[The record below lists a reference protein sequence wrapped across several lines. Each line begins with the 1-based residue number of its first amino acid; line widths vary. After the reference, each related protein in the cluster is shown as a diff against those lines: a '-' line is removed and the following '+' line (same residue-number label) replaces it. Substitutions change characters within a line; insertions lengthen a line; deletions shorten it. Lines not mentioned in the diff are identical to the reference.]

1 MHKTK
6 KKWGNEGLGL
16 TNSPIIDF
24 LCHMPFLTVTICLLA
39 AYGVLMALYTR
50 GYWRMRPFAAGSKV
64 PKSKF
69 SVIIPARNEASNI
82 EDCITGILA
91 QKYPAHLFDIIV
103 VDDFSEDETAQVVSK
118 IALQHNN
125 VRLLQLKDF
134 TNNENLIAYKKRAI
148 EIAINEASGD
158 WIVTTD
164 ADCSV
169 TTNWLA
175 TYDAYIQEHDCV
187 MMAAP
192 VAYTNT
198 GSLLSIFQVLDF
210 ISLQGITAA
219 AVASGSHTLCN
230 GANLCYSKKAFES
243 VGKFSGIDHLPSGD
257 DMLLMHKMKKSYPGK
272 IGYLFAQEAV
282 VTTAPSATLGL
293 FLQQRIRW
301 ASKATGYQDKII
313 FWILLLVYL
322 VNASLL
328 LYLPI
333 HFLQTGNIYTWLIL
347 IGCKTLIEIPFMF
360 ASATF
365 FKQQKLLWWFALMQP
380 FHIVYTLVAGWF
392 GTFGSYK
399 WKGRTV
405 MKQQD
410 DHFFRKLRRNKA
422 ASVSLFIVAAAFLMA
437 VFAYFMAPEHSPN
450 ANRMIPEI
458 GSMKPGFTIQLLQVK
473 RIGETKQ
480 ISFFE
485 KLIGGEED
493 VYTFIPITSYT
504 IKGSDIYFQK
514 YIDEGI
520 TESGVMQLSL
530 VANNPVITQTYYA
543 GTDKFGRD
551 MLSRLIIGV
560 RVSLGV
566 GLIAVLLSLTI
577 GILLGALAGFYRGW
591 IDECI
596 MWFINVIWS
605 IPTLLLVFAITLVLG
620 KGFWQV
626 FIAVGLTMW
635 VNVARLV
642 RGQVMAIKNREFIEA
657 TRVLGYSDTRT
668 IFIHILPNI
677 IGPILVIAASNFAS
691 AIVIEAGLSFLGVGV
706 QPPQPSWGLMIKEN
720 YNFIITHNPA
730 LALAPGIAIMILV
743 LAFNLL
749 GNGLRDAFNVREK

>member
-1 MHKTK
+1 MY
-6 KKWGNEGLGL
+6 L
-16 TNSPIIDF
+16 F
-24 LCHMPFLTVTICLLA
+24 TVTICLLA

-50 GYWRMRPFAAGSKV
+50 GHWNLRAFVAKGKTPQT
-64 PKSKF
+64 KF
-69 SVIIPARNEASNI
+69 SIVIPARNEAANI
-82 EDCITGILA
+82 ENCIAGILA
-91 QKYPAHLFDIIV
+91 QNYPSHLFELIV
-103 VDDFSEDETAQVVSK
+103 IDDFSEDETANIVGS
-118 IALQHNN
+118 IALQYNN
-125 VRLLQLKDF
+125 VRLLRLQDF
-134 TNNENLIAYKKRAI
+134 TKDENIVAYKKRAI
-148 EIAINEASGD
+148 EIAIEQANHP

-164 ADCSV
+164 ADCSF
-169 TTNWLA
+169 TNNWLA
-175 TYDAYIQEHDCV
+175 SYDAYIKEHNCV
-187 MMAAP
+187 MIAAP
-192 VAYTNT
+192 VSYKNT
-198 GSLLSIFQVLDF
+198 GSFLSVFQVLDF

-219 AVASGSHTLCN
+219 AVGSGSHTLCN
-230 GANLCYSKKAFES
+230 GANLCYSKEAFES

-257 DMLLMHKMKKSYPGK
+257 DMLLMHKMKKSYPEK
-272 IGYLFAQEAV
+272 IGYLYAQDTV
-282 VTTAPSATLGL
+282 VTTAPSATLDL
-293 FLQQRIRW
+293 FIQQRIRW
-301 ASKATGYQDKII
+301 SSKALGYQDKII

-322 VNASLL
+322 VNFSLL
-328 LYLPI
+328 VYLPVNLI
-333 HFLQTGNIYTWLIL
+333 ETGNINNWFVF
-347 IGCKTLIEIPFMF
+347 IGCKTLVELPFMY
-360 ASATF
+360 AAAKF
-365 FKQQKLLWWFALMQP
+365 FKQQKLLWWFLFMQP
-380 FHIVYTLVAGWF
+380 FHILYTVVAGWF

-405 MKQQD
+405 TKNEPD
-410 DHFFRKLRRNKA
+410 RFFTKLKRNKP
-422 ASVSLFIVAAAFLMA
+422 ASVSLYIITAAFLMA
-437 VFAYFMAPEHSPN
+437 VFAYFIAPEHSPN

-473 RIGETKQ
+473 RIGQTTNA
-480 ISFFE
+480 SFFDRLLNG
-485 KLIGGEED
+485 KED
-493 VYTFIPITSYT
+493 ANTFIPITSYH
-504 IKGSDIYFQK
+504 IKGDSIYYQK

-520 TESGVMQLSL
+520 TEAGVMPLSL
-530 VANNPVITQTYYA
+530 AAKEPVIKQTYYA

-566 GLIAVLLSLTI
+566 GMIAVLLSLTI

-657 TRVLGYSDTRT
+657 AQVLGYSNTRT
-668 IFIHILPNI
+668 IFLHILPNI
-677 IGPILVIAASNFAS
+677 IGPVLVIAASNFAS

>member
-1 MHKTK
+1 MY
-6 KKWGNEGLGL
+6 L
-16 TNSPIIDF
+16 F
-24 LCHMPFLTVTICLLA
+24 TVTICLLA

-50 GYWRMRPFAAGSKV
+50 GHWNLRAFVAKGKTPQT
-64 PKSKF
+64 KF
-69 SVIIPARNEASNI
+69 SIVIPARNEAANI
-82 EDCITGILA
+82 EACIAGILA
-91 QKYPAHLFDIIV
+91 QNYPSHLFELIV
-103 VDDFSEDETAQVVSK
+103 IDDFSEDETANIVGSL
-118 IALQHNN
+118 ALQHSNL
-125 VRLLQLKDF
+125 RLLRLQDF
-134 TNNENLIAYKKRAI
+134 TKDENIIAYKKRAI
-148 EIAINEASGD
+148 EIAIEQANHP

-164 ADCSV
+164 ADCSF
-169 TTNWLA
+169 TNNWLA
-175 TYDAYIQEHDCV
+175 SYDAYIQEHNCV
-187 MMAAP
+187 MIAAP
-192 VAYTNT
+192 VSYKNT
-198 GSLLSIFQVLDF
+198 GSFLSVFQVLDF

-219 AVASGSHTLCN
+219 AVGSGSHTLCN
-230 GANLCYSKKAFES
+230 GANLCYSKEAFES

-257 DMLLMHKMKKSYPGK
+257 DMLLMHKMKKSYPEK
-272 IGYLFAQEAV
+272 IGYLYAQDAV
-282 VTTAPSATLGL
+282 VTTAPSATLDL
-293 FLQQRIRW
+293 FIQQRIRW
-301 ASKATGYQDKII
+301 SSKALGYQDKII

-322 VNASLL
+322 VNFSLL
-328 LYLPI
+328 VYLPVNLI
-333 HFLQTGNIYTWLIL
+333 ETGNINNWLVF
-347 IGCKTLIEIPFMF
+347 IGCKTLVELPFMY
-360 ASATF
+360 AAAKF
-365 FKQQKLLWWFALMQP
+365 FKQQKLLWWFLFMQP
-380 FHIVYTLVAGWF
+380 FHILYTVVAGWF

-405 MKQQD
+405 TKNEPD
-410 DHFFRKLRRNKA
+410 RFFRKLKRNKP
-422 ASVSLFIVAAAFLMA
+422 ASVSLYIITAAFLMA
-437 VFAYFMAPEHSPN
+437 VFAYFIAPEHSPN

-473 RIGETKQ
+473 RIGETPNA
-480 ISFFE
+480 SFFDRLLNG
-485 KLIGGEED
+485 KED
-493 VYTFIPITSYT
+493 ANTFIPITSYV
-504 IKGSDIYFQK
+504 IKGDSIFFQK

-520 TESGVMQLSL
+520 TEPGVMLLSL
-530 VANNPVITQTYYA
+530 TATEPVIKQTYYA

-566 GLIAVLLSLTI
+566 GMIAVLLSLTI

-657 TRVLGYSDTRT
+657 AQVLGYSNTRT
-668 IFIHILPNI
+668 IFLHILPNI
-677 IGPILVIAASNFAS
+677 IGPVLVIAASNFAS

-720 YNFIITHNPA
+720 YNLIITHNPA